1 MTNSPNAPRR
11 QRVERNIYR
20 RPTGV
25 FEVGYKDASGKQRWR
40 TVEGG
45 ITAARALRDQLVT
58 QRNRRE
64 AAPDNV
70 RLRFGDA
77 ADLWLAGP
85 VADLRQTTRDCYR
98 NAVDSHLRKRF
109 QNRRLDAITPD
120 DLAALVR
127 DLRSEGRAEAS
138 IAICV
143 GVTNRVYRYA
153 ARRLGWVG
161 TNPVSLMLPSERPKP
176 SQAKRRR
183 LFEGTELE
191 ETIAAA
197 TEPYKTLFTVAALT
211 GARLSELLGIT
222 WANLHLDPLDDA
234 EIEFAHQVDRKGQI
248 RPTKTD
254 ESARTIPIPAQL
266 ARILVDHRSRC
277 THLEP
282 PDFVFATRSG
292 RAISQRNTVRALRA
306 AQSAARSAEGLPTF
320 PILHEQ
326 STERQLVPI
335 PNGALPS
342 MHSFRHT
349 VASRALL
356 AGESIDEVAF
366 LLGHRD
372 ANVTRAVYLRELS
385 DARRRATRRSR
396 MLDQFETILREA
408 SNLPAGEHGD

>member
-1 MTNSPNAPRR
+1 MAKDSSAPRR
-11 QRVERNIYR
+11 VRVERNIYR
-20 RPTGV
+20 RTSGV
-25 FEVGYKDASGKQRWR
+25 FEVGFKDVSGKQRWR
-40 TVEGG
+40 TVDGG
-45 ITAARALRDQLVT
+45 ITAARALRDQLVAH
-58 QRNRRE
+58 RNRRE
-64 AAPDNV
+64 PTPDNA

-77 ADLWLAGP
+77 ANQWLAGP

-98 NAVDSHLRKRF
+98 NAVDNHLRAKF
-109 QNRRLDAITPD
+109 GTRRLDAVTPD

-127 DLRSEGRAEAS
+127 DLRGEGRAEAS

-143 GVTNRVYRYA
+143 GVTNRIYRYS

-161 TNPVSLMLPSERPKP
+161 INPVSLMLPSERPKP
-176 SQAKRRR
+176 SKAKRRR

-197 TEPYKTLFTVAALT
+197 AEPYKTLFTVAALT
-211 GARLSELLGIT
+211 GARLSELLGLT

-234 EIEFAHQVDRKGQI
+234 EIEFAHQVDRQGQI

-254 ESARTIPIPAQL
+254 ESARTIPIPTEL
-266 ARILVDHRSRC
+266 AAILVHHRGGC
-277 THLEP
+277 KHLTP
-282 PDFVFATRSG
+282 ADFVFATRSG

-306 AQSAARSAEGLPTF
+306 AQTAARTAEGRPTF
-320 PILHEQ
+320 PILQEKGVGGQ
-326 STERQLVPI
+326 PI
-335 PNGALPS
+335 PIPHGALPS

-356 AGESIDEVAF
+356 AGESVDEVAF

-385 DARRRATRRSR
+385 DARRRTMRRSR
-396 MLDQFETILREA
+396 ISQEFAGLLARNDLEA
-408 SNLPAGEHGD
+408 SG

>member
-1 MTNSPNAPRR
+1 MSQPSEPPRR

-40 TVEGG
+40 TVDGG
-45 ITAARALRDQLVT
+45 ITAARALRDQLVA

-98 NAVDSHLRKRF
+98 NAVDNHLRRRF
-109 QNRRLDAITPD
+109 GTRRLDAITPD

-143 GVTNRVYRYA
+143 GVTNRIYRYA

-197 TEPYKTLFTVAALT
+197 PEPYKTLFTVAALT
-211 GARLSELLGIT
+211 GARLSELLGLT
-222 WANLHLDPLDDA
+222 WENLHLEPLDDA

-254 ESARTIPIPAQL
+254 ESARTIPIPLQL
-266 ARILVDHRSRC
+266 AQILLDHQSRC
-277 THLEP
+277 THLKPTE
-282 PDFVFATRSG
+282 FAFATRSG

-306 AQSAARSAEGLPTF
+306 AQTAARSADGRPTF
-320 PILHEQ
+320 PILHGHGA
-326 STERQLVPI
+326 SGDPLPLAH
-335 PNGALPS
+335 GALPS

-366 LLGHRD
+366 FLGHRD

-385 DARRRATRRSR
+385 DARRRTMRRSR
-396 MLDQFETILREA
+396 MLAEFGILFDR
-408 SNLPAGEHGD
+408 HGPRD

>member
-1 MTNSPNAPRR
+1 MANGQNAPRR
-11 QRVERNIYR
+11 VRVERNIYR

-25 FEVGYKDASGKQRWR
+25 FEVGFKDASGKQRWR
-40 TVEGG
+40 TVDGG
-45 ITAARALRDQLVT
+45 ITAARALRDQLVA

-64 AAPDNV
+64 PTPDNA

-98 NAVDSHLRKRF
+98 NAVDNHLRARF
-109 QNRRLDAITPD
+109 GTRRLDAVTPD
-120 DLAALVR
+120 DLAGLVR
-127 DLRSEGRAEAS
+127 DLRGEGRAEAS

-143 GVTNRVYRYA
+143 GVTNRIYRYA

-191 ETIAAA
+191 ETITAA

-211 GARLSELLGIT
+211 GARLSELLGLT
-222 WANLHLDPLDDA
+222 WANLRLDPLDDA
-234 EIEFAHQVDRKGQI
+234 EIEFAHQVDRRGQI
-248 RPTKTD
+248 RPTKTN
-254 ESARTIPIPAQL
+254 ESARTVPIPTQL
-266 ARILVDHRSRC
+266 AQVLVEHQRRC
-277 THLEP
+277 AHIAP
-282 PDFVFATRSG
+282 ADFVFATRSG

-306 AQSAARSAEGLPTF
+306 AQSAARTRDGRPTF
-320 PILHEQ
+320 PVLHETDA
-326 STERQLVPI
+326 SGHLADVAH
-335 PNGALPS
+335 GAVPS

-372 ANVTRAVYLRELS
+372 GTVTRAVYVREVA
-385 DARRRATRRSR
+385 DGRRRTMRRSR
-396 MLDQFETILREA
+396 ISAEFAALLGRSRSDEA
-408 SNLPAGEHGD
+408 G